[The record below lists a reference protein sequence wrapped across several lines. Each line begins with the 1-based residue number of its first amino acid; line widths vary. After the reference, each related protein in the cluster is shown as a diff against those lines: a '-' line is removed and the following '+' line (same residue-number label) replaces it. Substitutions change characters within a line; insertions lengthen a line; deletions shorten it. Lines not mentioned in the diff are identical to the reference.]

1 MNLKAELQKYGISS
15 GSIQTF
21 GTTPIP
27 EMLDYLDLIEPRK
40 QEALLPDGVAE
51 SQGQPLLFFVDES
64 HLAVTATEQETNL
77 KKLRR
82 TIACRGER
90 AYLARILPGEIKVV
104 PVRLDERTPNW
115 QTYHEGTAEA
125 ETFFSRLAL
134 GQYDGLG
141 EPASPDQVFKTI
153 FELLKQGADRLA
165 GRIGRS
171 DVLSLVGRALF
182 FRFLQDRQVI
192 KEQHLNVIAPR
203 ASSLTAC
210 FDTPED
216 AAATCAWLDRT
227 FNGHFLHLSSGGG
240 TSFFEEIAT
249 KTQGEVFQV
258 LTAILCAD
266 QPTGSEHYQGRFNWG
281 DFEFAHI
288 PVGLL
293 SQVYEKFIW
302 KWAGREAKETSV
314 YYTPRNI
321 AAMLVNEAFDQLPDA
336 YQACV
341 LDPAC
346 GAGVF
351 LVLAFRRLYRER
363 WKATGHRPDT
373 KAIRA
378 ILEKQLRGFDISESA
393 LKLSAL
399 SLYLTAIEL
408 DPEPVP
414 PEKLIFRDLQNEV
427 LFNCR
432 PANSPEEGISIG
444 SLGPH
449 LSSRFHGKFDLILS
463 NPPWTSLARKP
474 DGEDEKQD
482 EEDEKK
488 RKQLAEEFTNVSRD
502 VIRTRGGD
510 AWADAYQNPDSAPD
524 LPFVWKS
531 AQWCK
536 PGGRIAM
543 ALPGRILFKQ
553 EAVPAKARDTLFQ
566 LLEVTGIINGS
577 NLSDTK
583 VWPDMQQPFML
594 MFARNR
600 RPRAD
605 HVIRFITPHYD
616 AALNRRGQLRIDSKS
631 AEPLELA
638 ATTEVPWIWKA
649 LAIGTAL
656 DFDVVRKLS
665 TAGGRPL
672 KAYWEDLKLKSGTGY
687 QIKPNQNRPR
697 TLTRKADQEDAS
709 DLHGLPDLASTELFD
724 FVVNPN
730 LLQEFLHP
738 TAFRPRERDLYRR
751 PLVLVKESPGT
762 ERETGRALLSHVD
775 VAFNESFH
783 GYSGWSHPEGETLVR
798 YVHLLV
804 HSNLWMHYALLTSPK
819 LGAERRR
826 FYKSDLD
833 DFPIVP
839 LEKVSEHQKRDI
851 SSLSK
856 RLESADKTVF
866 PEIDAFFG
874 SLYGLNTVDIEVIE
888 DTLRVCLPYKKS
900 RDRACERPGNPDRQA
915 FCQKLESLLFP
926 FFKVIGK
933 RPEVMLAKLNE
944 DLDSQAPFSVLTI
957 SVRGQQ
963 GLTPSD
969 SVTKRVFQLASKTGA
984 TRIIQEQERALVIG
998 ILNQYRY
1005 WTLSR
1010 ARLLAAEI
1018 LRRHTAVFEEE

>member
-21 GTTPIP
+21 GTTPVP
-27 EMLDYLDLIEPRK
+27 ELLDYLDLIEPRK

-64 HLAVTATEQETNL
+64 HLALTASEQETKL
-77 KKLRR
+77 KQLRR

-115 QTYHEGTAEA
+115 QTYYEGTAGA

-153 FELLKQGADRLA
+153 FDLLKQGADRLA

-192 KEQHLNVIAPR
+192 KEEHLNVIAPG
-203 ASSLTAC
+203 ASSLTGC

-240 TSFFEEIAT
+240 TGFFEEIAT

-258 LTAILCAD
+258 LTAILCGD

-293 SQVYEKFIW
+293 SQVYEKFVW
-302 KWAGREAKETSV
+302 KWADREAKETSV

-321 AAMLVNEAFDQLPDA
+321 AAMLVNEAFDQLPNA
-336 YQACV
+336 HEACV

-363 WKATGHRPDT
+363 WKATERRPDT

-432 PANSPEEGISIG
+432 AADSPEEGISIG
-444 SLGPH
+444 SLGRH
-449 LSSRFHGKFDLILS
+449 LGSRFNAKFDLILS
-463 NPPWTSLARKP
+463 NPPWTSLAKEK

-553 EAVPAKARDTLFQ
+553 EAVPVKARDTLFQ

-600 RPRAD
+600 VPKPD

-631 AEPLELA
+631 AQPVELA
-638 ATTEVPWIWKA
+638 ATTETPWIWKA
-649 LAIGTAL
+649 LAIGTSL

-665 TAGGRPL
+665 AGRGRRL
-672 KAYWEDLKLKSGTGY
+672 LVYWEKDLELWSGNGY
-687 QIKPNQNRPR
+687 QIKPNQKQN
-697 TLTRKADQEDAS
+697 DAS
-709 DLHGLPDLASTELFD
+709 HLHGLPDLNSTGLFKFTVTPD
-724 FVVNPN
+724 R
-730 LLQEFLHP
+730 LQTFQRL
-738 TAFRPRERDLYRR
+738 TACFPRERELYRK

-762 ERETGRALLSHVD
+762 EREKGRALLSDVD
-775 VAFNESFH
+775 VAFNQSFF
-783 GYSGWSHPEGETLVR
+783 GYSGYGHIHGDLLVR

-819 LGAERRR
+819 LGAECRH

-839 LEKVSEHQKRDI
+839 LEKLSEKQEREVT
-851 SSLSK
+851 SLSK
-856 RLESADKTVF
+856 RLETADKTVF
-866 PEIDAFFG
+866 PEIDTFFG
-874 SLYGLNTVDIEVIE
+874 SLYGLNALDIEVIE
-888 DTLRVCLPYKKS
+888 DTLRVCLPYHKS
-900 RDRACERPGNPDRQA
+900 RERACEHPGNPDRRA
-915 FCQKLESLLFP
+915 FCQKLESLLSP
-926 FFKVIGK
+926 FFKVVGK
-933 RPEVMLAKLNE
+933 RPEVTPAKLNE
-944 DLDSQAPFSVLTI
+944 SLDSQAPFSMLTI
-957 SVRGQQ
+957 GVRGQQ
-963 GLTPSD
+963 GLAPSD
-969 SVTKRVFQLASKTGA
+969 SVTNRVLHLASETGA
-984 TRIIQEQERALVIG
+984 TRIIQEQERGLVIG

-1018 LRRHTAVFEEE
+1018 LRRHTAVFEEA

>member
-21 GTTPIP
+21 GTTPTP
-27 EMLDYLDLIEPRK
+27 ELLDYLDLIEPRR
-40 QEALLPDGVAE
+40 QEALQPDGVAE

-64 HLAVTATEQETNL
+64 HLASTATEQETKL

-115 QTYHEGTAEA
+115 QTYREGTAEA

-141 EPASPDQVFKTI
+141 EPASPELVFKTI
-153 FELLKQGADRLA
+153 FDLLKQGADRLA

-203 ASSLTAC
+203 ASSLTGC

-240 TSFFEEIAT
+240 TGFFEEIAT

-258 LTAILCAD
+258 LTAILCGD
-266 QPTGSEHYQGRFNWG
+266 QPTGNEHYQGRFNWG

-293 SQVYEKFIW
+293 SQVYEKFVW
-302 KWAGREAKETSV
+302 RWAGREAKETSV

-321 AAMLVNEAFDQLPDA
+321 AAILVNEAFDQLPNA
-336 YQACV
+336 HAACV

-363 WKATGHRPDT
+363 WKATERRPDT

-378 ILEKQLRGFDISESA
+378 ILEKQLTGFDISESA

-414 PEKLIFRDLQNEV
+414 PEKLIFKDLQDEV

-432 PANSPEEGISIG
+432 PADSPEEGVTIG

-449 LSSRFHGKFDLILS
+449 LGSRFNAKFDLILS
-463 NPPWTSLARKP
+463 NPPWTSLAKKQ

-482 EEDEKK
+482 EEDEKN

-553 EAVPAKARDTLFQ
+553 EAVPVKARDTLFQ

-600 RPRAD
+600 VPKPD
-605 HVIRFITPHYD
+605 HVIRFITPQYD
-616 AALNRRGQLRIDSKS
+616 DALNRRGSLRIDSKS
-631 AEPLELA
+631 AEPVELA

-649 LAIGTAL
+649 LAIGTSL

-665 TAGGRPL
+665 AGGGRRL
-672 KAYWEDLKLKSGTGY
+672 GVYWKKDLELSSCNGY
-687 QIKPNQNRPR
+687 QLKPEQKPQ
-697 TLTRKADQEDAS
+697 LDATFLQ
-709 DLHGLPDLASTELFD
+709 DLPDLNDTGLFEFVLRPEELQNFA
-724 FVVNPN
+724 
-730 LLQEFLHP
+730 HP
-738 TAFRPRERDLYRR
+738 TAFRPRKRDVYRK
-751 PLVLVKESPGT
+751 PLALVKGFPGT
-762 ERETGRALLSHVD
+762 EREKGFALLSHVD
-775 VAFNESFH
+775 VAFNQSFF
-783 GYSGWSHPEGETLVR
+783 GYSGYGHIHGDLLVR
-798 YVHLLV
+798 YVYLLV
-804 HSNLWMHYALLTSPK
+804 HSKLWMHYALLTSPK
-819 LGAERRR
+819 LGAERRE

-839 LEKVSEHQKRDI
+839 LEKLSEDQRHEVSI
-851 SSLSK
+851 LSK
-856 RLESADKTVF
+856 RLENSDKTVF
-866 PEIDAFFG
+866 PEIDLFFG
-874 SLYGLNTVDIEVIE
+874 SLYGLNPLDVEVIQ
-888 DTLRVCLPYKKS
+888 DTLSVCLPFKES
-900 RDRACERPGNPDRQA
+900 RDRACRRPGNPDRQA
-915 FCQKLESLLFP
+915 FCQKLESLLLP

-933 RPEVMLAKLNE
+933 RLEVMPAKLDE
-944 DLDSQAPFSVLTI
+944 SLDSHAPFSILTI
-957 SVRGQQ
+957 GVRGRK

-969 SVTKRVFQLASKTGA
+969 SVTKRVFHLASKTGA
-984 TRIIQEQERALVIG
+984 TRIIQEQERSLVIG

-1018 LRRHTAVFEEE
+1018 LRRHAAVFEEA